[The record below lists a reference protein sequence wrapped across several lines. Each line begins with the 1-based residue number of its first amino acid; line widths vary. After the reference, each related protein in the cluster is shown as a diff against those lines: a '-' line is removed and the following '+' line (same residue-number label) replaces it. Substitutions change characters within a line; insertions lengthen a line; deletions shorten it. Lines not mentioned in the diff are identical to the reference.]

1 MRFNTCAFMLI
12 GIMGMTPV
20 VYAKTP
26 TDMTSIEEVKQET
39 QSLIH
44 TLKAYTANQRDEAS
58 KKAEAALDNLDNRI
72 DELETSI
79 DDNWDKMNKAARN
92 NARTSLKSLR
102 SQRIEVAEWYGRLKS
117 SSNDA
122 WGQMKTGF
130 SNAYGAV
137 NSAWGKA
144 KKEFE
149 SEDRTGQ

>member
-12 GIMGMTPV
+12 GIMGITPV
-20 VYAKTP
+20 GYAKTA

-39 QSLIH
+39 QNLIQ
-44 TLKAYTANQRDEAS
+44 TLKAYTADRRDEAS

-72 DELETSI
+72 DALEASI
-79 DDNWDKMNKAARN
+79 DDNWDAMNKAARK
-92 NARTSLKSLR
+92 NARASLKSLR

-117 SSNDA
+117 STDDA

-130 SNAYGAV
+130 SDAYGAV

-149 SEDRTGQ
+149 SEDKAGQ

>member
-1 MRFNTCAFMLI
+1 MRFNTCAFILI
-12 GIMGMTPV
+12 SIIAISPV
-20 VYAKTP
+20 GYAKTP
-26 TDMTSIEEVKQET
+26 TDMTSIEEVKQQT
-39 QSLIH
+39 QNLIQ
-44 TLKAYTANQRDEAS
+44 TLKAYTADQRDEAS
-58 KKAEAALDNLDNRI
+58 KKAEVALDNLDERI
-72 DELETSI
+72 DALQVSI
-79 DDNWDKMNKAARN
+79 DDNWDGMNKGARK

-130 SNAYGAV
+130 SDAYGAV

-149 SEDRTGQ
+149 SENRTEQ